1 MLLFKKQKQ
10 TLTLF
15 PPSPP
20 PFRPRFFPSS
30 TTRHLES
37 GDDANA
43 KSTETPPGKHV
54 IYEVGVR
61 PFTAAGGFDKKGD
74 SEALRG
80 TFAGLAAR
88 APYLASL
95 GVTAVELLPIFEY
108 DELEFRCVRSSL
120 SLSLSLFVFFSSAK
134 EKGEREI
141 QKTHSFLSFSL

>member
-1 MLLFKKQKQ
+1 M
-10 TLTLF
+10 
-15 PPSPP
+15 
-20 PFRPRFFPSS
+20 
-30 TTRHLES
+30 
-37 GDDANA
+37 
-43 KSTETPPGKHV
+43 

-120 SLSLSLFVFFSSAK
+120 SLSLSLFVFFLQQRK
-134 EKGEREI
+134 RERE
-141 QKTHSFLSFSL
+141 KYKKLTPFSLSPFENKKT

>member
-1 MLLFKKQKQ
+1 M
-10 TLTLF
+10 
-15 PPSPP
+15 
-20 PFRPRFFPSS
+20 
-30 TTRHLES
+30 
-37 GDDANA
+37 
-43 KSTETPPGKHV
+43 

-120 SLSLSLFVFFSSAK
+120 SLSLSLFFFFFLQHRK
-134 EKGEREI
+134 REI
-141 QKTHSFLSFSL
+141 EKYKKLTPFSPSPFKNKKT

>member
-1 MLLFKKQKQ
+1 
-10 TLTLF
+10 
-15 PPSPP
+15 
-20 PFRPRFFPSS
+20 
-30 TTRHLES
+30 
-37 GDDANA
+37 
-43 KSTETPPGKHV
+43 V

-120 SLSLSLFVFFSSAK
+120 SLSLSLFVFFFFS
-134 EKGEREI
+134 KGKGRERNTKNSLLSLFLPL
-141 QKTHSFLSFSL
+141 KTKKLEGVAPTRATT